1 MIIVTMIIVAYIY
14 IYIYIFNYFKYFS
27 VGRKREEERK
37 GGRKEN
43 KLH

>member
-1 MIIVTMIIVAYIY
+1 MIIVTMIIVAYTY
-14 IYIYIFNYFKYFS
+14 THIFNYFKYFS
-27 VGRKREEERK
+27 VGRKREEEIK